1 MIRKSFS
8 SPLLLIILL
17 SLLPLVGVFS
27 KNELYHTHDGLVHLP
42 RIGAFYK
49 ALHDLQIPVRWA
61 GDLNYGYGM
70 PIFNFIYH
78 LPYIIASFFVFLGL
92 GLVNAFKVSLALSYM
107 LSGIFMFL
115 FAREFFNPSAD
126 GEKKAF
132 VVALFYQFAPFRF
145 IELLLRGS
153 FGEVYTYAFLPL
165 VLYFLV
171 RLLKKQSATHIILTS
186 VATALLVLSHNSISL
201 VFFGVVVLFL
211 LFFSKNR
218 KQLLFGAL
226 ALGAGLLL
234 SAYYWLP
241 AILEHK
247 YTFGNLFMKD
257 IFRNH
262 FAPLQNFF
270 IPNIT
275 NDKAFLIEGISVQL
289 GLFHVIAILLT
300 VFLLL
305 KRKKQV
311 ASEKRIMLFCLVLIV
326 VAFFFMLPVSRPIWE
341 RIDFLRQ
348 FQFPWRFLSLTTFAT
363 AVLAISYFHF
373 SWFKREKAYWLVV
386 VLTTITTVVYWIPQL
401 GYDKIEETKYWNFPL
416 TTTYY
421 GETDVIWSAGPAKS
435 YPKNPVDVIAGNAT
449 INSYSKKSQQHTFTV
464 DAKTDVTLVDHT
476 QYFPGWRVYAGGDA
490 VPIQFQDPK
499 NRGELEFSLPKGKH
513 TVRVQF
519 GESKVRILADALSI
533 AAIFLVVLVWVFR
546 KRLQHEK

>member
-1 MIRKSFS
+1 MKINKFAAA
-8 SPLLLIILL
+8 IIFL
-17 SLLPLVGVFS
+17 SLLPLTSIFS
-27 KNELYHTHDGLVHLP
+27 TQALLHTHDGLVHLP
-42 RIGAFYK
+42 RIAAFYK
-49 ALHDLQIPVRWA
+49 ALLDFQIPVRWA

-78 LPYIIASFFVFLGL
+78 LPYIIASFFLSLGF
-92 GLVNAFKVSLALSYM
+92 GLVDAFKVSLALSYL

-115 FAREFFNPSAD
+115 FAREFFKD
-126 GEKKAF
+126 EKKAF

-171 RLLKKQSATHIILTS
+171 RLLKKQSAIHIILTS
-186 VATALLVLSHNSISL
+186 VAIALLVSSHNSISL

-257 IFRNH
+257 MFRNH

-289 GLFHVIAILLT
+289 GLFHVIAIILA

-311 ASEKRIMLFCLVLIV
+311 GLENKIILFCLILIV
-326 VAFFFMLPVSRPIWE
+326 TAFFFMFPVSRPIWE
-341 RIDFLRQ
+341 RVDFLRQ

-363 AVLAISYFHF
+363 AVLAVSYFHF
-373 SWFKREKAYWLVV
+373 SWFKKEKAYWLVV
-386 VLTTITTVVYWIPQL
+386 VLTAITTIVYWIPQL
-401 GYDKIEETKYWNFPL
+401 GYDKIEEKKYWNFPL

-476 QYFPGWRVYAGGDA
+476 QYFPGWRVYADSKV

-513 TVRVQF
+513 TVRIQF
-519 GESKVRILADALSI
+519 GESKIRVLADMLSILAIILL
-533 AAIFLVVLVWVFR
+533 FLIWSFR
-546 KRLQHEK
+546 NRLLHEK